1 MPIWPKCC
9 ISAILLV
16 EIIRSVALVSM
27 WLICCKCA
35 TFFYLS
41 VLTRKALLP
50 ILLLYGTLTRVPLF
64 YKARLS
70 FARVPQSRSKDIKVS
85 YSIITFLH
93 FGAKFRR
100 V

>member
-1 MPIWPKCC
+1 MEGIEPMRLI
-9 ISAILLV
+9 
-16 EIIRSVALVSM
+16 VSDS
-27 WLICCKCA
+27 
-35 TFFYLS
+35 YRG
-41 VLTRKALLP
+41 LTRRALMS
-50 ILLLYGTLTRVPLF
+50 ILLLYGTLTGVPLF